1 MSFVLTT
8 FSWRWDASHHSTKS
22 FTTGPW
28 PVSLSWSRLT
38 ITESSA
44 YLIIVLFSH
53 LLWHIFVYRMKSRGE
68 STHPCGEPVDEQT
81 FSERLPFTLT
91 LCVLFVNKLRIQPTR
106 LLLRSNCSSSLVVK
120 IWGWIVLK
128 AEEKSI
134 NKSLAWE
141 PLLSKCLKSKFSK
154 VTVASS
160 TPYGV
165 YKQIAEGQVNAP
177 FFLIFQTSPIFQIL
191 SSLLM
196 WVPLV

>member
-1 MSFVLTT
+1 MMDLSTWNLLSFLKHNRRWCPFLHTTSQSIIIPRYLYESTHSTVWPLIDVMSCVWIFFFLKSMSMSFVLTT

-22 FTTGPW
+22 MTTGPW
-28 PVSLSWSRLT
+28 PISLSWSRLT

-134 NKSLAWE
+134 NK
-141 PLLSKCLKSKFSK
+141 
-154 VTVASS
+154 
-160 TPYGV
+160 
-165 YKQIAEGQVNAP
+165 
-177 FFLIFQTSPIFQIL
+177 
-191 SSLLM
+191 
-196 WVPLV
+196 